1 MSEAT
6 THSFKAEV
14 SQVLHL
20 VVNSLYSHKEV
31 FLRELVSN
39 ASDALDKRRFE
50 AVTHPEMA
58 TEGDLKIQLIADSA
72 ASTLTISDNGI
83 GMNAAELELN
93 LGTIARSGT
102 REFLEKVQ
110 KAREASEQGLQ
121 LIGQFGVGFYS
132 AYLVADRVDVI
143 TRRAGEATAYRW
155 SSDAQSSFTIEP
167 SERAEAGTTLVL
179 HIKDDQKEFLSASR
193 LRELVRRYSD
203 YIGHP
208 IEIAVPP
215 KPAQDVKDAQDAKE
229 GEAAPA
235 AETTY
240 ERINQ
245 ASALWQRPASE
256 VTEEQYTEFYKHQTH
271 DFEAPLAHRH
281 FKVEGT
287 QEFAGLLFLPKR
299 APFDLY
305 DPAAKH
311 GIRLHVRRVFVMD
324 DCAELLPNFLRF
336 VRGVVDSEDLPL
348 NVSREILQD
357 SKLVRVIRKQVVN
370 HSLAMIEELAGKDAD
385 VFAKFW
391 ADFGA
396 VIKEGIHFE
405 SEHRDRI
412 AKIVRYESSTQPG
425 LTTLGDYV
433 SRMKEGQK
441 AIYYATG
448 TSRTL
453 LDASPHLET
462 LKKRGY
468 EVLFMTDGVDPFAV
482 TSLSEFEGKPL
493 VSAMDEN
500 LELGEEELT
509 EEQKAA
515 EAEQK
520 KQAEPLVERFKAVL
534 AAKVGEVRLS
544 TRLTDSPVC
553 LVIPEGGMAPH
564 IERLMMAR
572 QMGIPAQKRILELN
586 PGHPLIQNLER
597 RDKIEPASVASWIE
611 LLYDQALIAEGS
623 PLENPA
629 AFAQRLTS
637 LLTTA
642 SA

>member
-1 MSEAT
+1 MSDAT

-50 AVTHPEMA
+50 SLTHPEYGTPA
-58 TEGDLKIQLIADSA
+58 ELRIRVSADENA
-72 ASTLTISDNGI
+72 QTLTISDNGI
-83 GMNAAELELN
+83 GMTAAELEQN

-102 REFLEKVQ
+102 REFLSKVQ
-110 KAREASEQGLQ
+110 KAREAGDQGLQ

-132 AYLVADRVDVI
+132 AYLVADRVDVL
-143 TRRAGEATAYRW
+143 TRHAGEEAAHRW
-155 SSDAQSSFTIEP
+155 SSDAQESFTIEP
-167 SERAEAGTTLVL
+167 ATRDEVGTTITL
-179 HIKDDQKEFLSASR
+179 HVKDDQKEFLSESR

-208 IEIAVPP
+208 IEIAGSP
-215 KPAQDVKDAQDAKE
+215 KAGEEAKF
-229 GEAAPA
+229 
-235 AETTY
+235 
-240 ERINQ
+240 ERVNQ
-245 ASALWQRPASE
+245 ASALWQRSPSE
-256 VTEEQYTEFYKHQTH
+256 VTEEQYTEFYRHLTH
-271 DFEAPLAHRH
+271 DFEPPLAHRH

-287 QEFAGLLFLPKR
+287 QLFAGLLFLPKR

-336 VRGVVDSEDLPL
+336 IRGVVDSEDLPL

-370 HSLAMIEELAGKDAD
+370 HSLSMIEELAGKDAA
-385 VFAKFW
+385 VFQKFW
-391 ADFGA
+391 TDFGA
-396 VIKEGIHFE
+396 VTKEGLHFE
-405 SEHRDRI
+405 SEHRERI

-425 LTTLGDYV
+425 LTTLGEYV
-433 SRMKEGQK
+433 SRMKDGQK

-448 TSRTL
+448 TSREL
-453 LDASPHLET
+453 LDSSPHLEA

-482 TSLSEFEGKPL
+482 ASLGEFEGKQL

-509 EEQKAA
+509 EEQRAA
-515 EAEQK
+515 ETEQK
-520 KQAEPLVERFKAVL
+520 KRAEPLVERFKAVL
-534 AAKVGEVRLS
+534 ASKVGEVRLS
-544 TRLTDSPVC
+544 SRLTDSPVC
-553 LVIPEGGMAPH
+553 LVVPEGGIAPH
-564 IERLMMAR
+564 IERLMMQR
-572 QMGIPAQKRILELN
+572 QMGMPAQKRILELN
-586 PGHPLIQNLER
+586 PAHPLIKNLER
-597 RDKIEPASVASWIE
+597 RDKEDPGNVAQWIE

-623 PLENPA
+623 PLDNPA
-629 AFAQRLTS
+629 SFAQRLTK
-637 LLTTA
+637 LLTSA
-642 SA
+642 SGA

>member
-20 VVNSLYSHKEV
+20 VVNSLYSNKEV

-50 AVTHPEMA
+50 AVTHAEMA
-58 TEGDLKIQLIADSA
+58 ATSELKIQISADAA

-83 GMNAAELELN
+83 GMSAAELEQN

-102 REFLEKVQ
+102 REFLSKIQ
-110 KAREASEQGLQ
+110 KAKEASDQGLQ

-132 AYLVADRVDVI
+132 AYLVADKVDVI
-143 TRRAGEATAYRW
+143 TRRAGDSAAHRW
-155 SSDAQSSFTIEP
+155 SSDAQESFTIEP
-167 SERAEAGTTLVL
+167 AERAEAGTTLVL
-179 HIKDDQKEFLSASR
+179 HLKEDQKEFANPGR

-208 IEIAVPP
+208 IEIET
-215 KPAQDVKDAQDAKE
+215 PAKEAKE
-229 GEAAPA
+229 GEQPPPA
-235 AETTY
+235 F
-240 ERINQ
+240 ERVNQ
-245 ASALWQRPASE
+245 ASALWQRSPSE
-256 VTEEQYTEFYKHQTH
+256 VTEEQYTEFYRHLTH
-271 DFEAPLAHRH
+271 DFEAPLGHRH
-281 FKVEGT
+281 FKVEGN

-305 DPAAKH
+305 DPSSKH

-357 SKLVRVIRKQVVN
+357 SKLVRVIKKQVVN
-370 HSLAMIEELAGKDAD
+370 HSLAMIEDLAGKDAE
-385 VFAKFW
+385 VFGKFW

-405 SEHRDRI
+405 GEHRDRI

-425 LTTLGDYV
+425 LTTFGDYV
-433 SRMKEGQK
+433 SRMKDGQK

-453 LDASPHLET
+453 LDSSPHLEA
-462 LKKRGY
+462 LKKRGF

-482 TSLSEFEGKPL
+482 TSLSEFDGKPL

-500 LELGEEELT
+500 LELGEEDLS
-509 EEQKAA
+509 EEQRAA

-520 KQAEPLVERFKAVL
+520 KQAEPLVERFKTVL
-534 AAKVGEVRLS
+534 ASKVGEVRLS

-553 LVIPEGGMAPH
+553 LVIPDGGMAPH

-572 QMGIPAQKRILELN
+572 QMGIPPQKRILEIN
-586 PGHPLIQNLER
+586 PGHPLIQNLEK
-597 RDKIEPASVASWIE
+597 RDHEAPGNVASWIE

-629 AFAQRLTS
+629 AFAQRLTT

-642 SA
+642 SANG

>member
-1 MSEAT
+1 
-6 THSFKAEV
+6 
-14 SQVLHL
+14 
-20 VVNSLYSHKEV
+20 
-31 FLRELVSN
+31 
-39 ASDALDKRRFE
+39 
-50 AVTHPEMA
+50 MA
-58 TEGDLKIQLIADSA
+58 APGDLKIQISADFI

-83 GMNAAELELN
+83 GMSAAELEQN

-102 REFLEKVQ
+102 REFLNKIQ
-110 KAREASEQGLQ
+110 KAKEASDQGLQ

-143 TRRAGEATAYRW
+143 TRRAGEDAAFRW
-155 SSDAQSSFTIEP
+155 SSDAQESFTIEP
-167 SERAEAGTTLVL
+167 AERAEAGTTLVL
-179 HIKDDQKEFLSASR
+179 HLKEDQKEFLNGSR

-208 IEIAVPP
+208 IEIATPP
-215 KPAQDVKDAQDAKE
+215 KEPKE
-229 GEAAPA
+229 GEAPEAGF
-235 AETTY
+235 
-240 ERINQ
+240 ERVNQ
-245 ASALWQRPASE
+245 ASALWQRSPSD
-256 VTEEQYTEFYKHQTH
+256 VTEEQYTEFYRHLTH
-271 DFEAPLAHRH
+271 DFEAPLGHKH
-281 FKVEGT
+281 FKVEGN

-357 SKLVRVIRKQVVN
+357 SKLVRVIKKQVVN
-370 HSLAMIEELAGKDAD
+370 HTLSMIEDLAGKDAE
-385 VFAKFW
+385 VFGKFW

-425 LTTLGDYV
+425 LTTFGDYV
-433 SRMKEGQK
+433 SRMKEGQT

-448 TSRTL
+448 TSRAL
-453 LDASPHLET
+453 LDSSPHLEA

-482 TSLSEFEGKPL
+482 TSLNEFDGKPL
-493 VSAMDEN
+493 VSAMDED
-500 LELGEEELT
+500 LKLGEEDLN
-509 EEQKAA
+509 EEQRAT

-520 KQAEPLVERFKAVL
+520 KQAEPLVERFKSVL
-534 AAKVGEVRLS
+534 ASKVGEVRLS

-572 QMGIPAQKRILELN
+572 QMGIPPQKRILELN
-586 PGHPLIQNLER
+586 PGHPLIQNLEK
-597 RDKIEPASVASWIE
+597 RDSEEPGNVAAWIE

-629 AFAQRLTS
+629 AFAQRLTL
-637 LLTTA
+637 LLTSA
-642 SA
+642 SAAHG

>member
-50 AVTHPEMA
+50 SVTHPEMA
-58 TEGDLKIQLIADSA
+58 ATGDLKIQISADFMGG
-72 ASTLTISDNGI
+72 TLTISDNGI
-83 GMNAAELELN
+83 GMNAAELEQN

-102 REFLEKVQ
+102 REFLNKIQ
-110 KAREASEQGLQ
+110 KAKEASDQGLQ

-143 TRRAGEATAYRW
+143 TRRAGEDSAFRW
-155 SSDAQSSFTIEP
+155 SSDAQESFTIEP
-167 SERAEAGTTLVL
+167 TERAEAGTTLVL
-179 HIKDDQKEFLSASR
+179 HLKEDQKEFLNESR

-208 IEIAVPP
+208 IEIATPP
-215 KPAQDVKDAQDAKE
+215 KEPKE
-229 GEAAPA
+229 GEAPAPA
-235 AETTY
+235 F
-240 ERINQ
+240 ERVNQ
-245 ASALWQRPASE
+245 ASALWQRSPSE
-256 VTEEQYTEFYKHQTH
+256 VTEEQYTEFYRHLTH
-271 DFEAPLAHRH
+271 DFEAPLGHKH
-281 FKVEGT
+281 FKVEGN

-357 SKLVRVIRKQVVN
+357 SKLVRVIKKQVVN
-370 HSLAMIEELAGKDAD
+370 HTLSMIEDLAGKDAD
-385 VFAKFW
+385 LFGKFW

-425 LTTLGDYV
+425 LTTFGDYV

-448 TSRTL
+448 TSRAL
-453 LDASPHLET
+453 LDSSPHLEA

-482 TSLSEFEGKPL
+482 TSLNEFDGKPL
-493 VSAMDEN
+493 VSAMDED
-500 LELGEEELT
+500 LKLGEEELND
-509 EEQKAA
+509 EQRAT

-520 KQAEPLVERFKAVL
+520 KQAEPLVERFKSVL
-534 AAKVGEVRLS
+534 ASKVGEVRLS

-572 QMGIPAQKRILELN
+572 QMGIPPQKRILELN
-586 PGHPLIQNLER
+586 PGHPLIQNLEK
-597 RDKIEPASVASWIE
+597 RDSEEPGNVAAWIE

-623 PLENPA
+623 PLDNPA
-629 AFAQRLTS
+629 AFAQRLTT
-637 LLTTA
+637 LLTSA
-642 SA
+642 SAVHV

>member
-1 MSEAT
+1 MSDAT

-50 AVTHPEMA
+50 ALTHPEYGSPEEL
-58 TEGDLKIQLIADSA
+58 TIRISADEDKK
-72 ASTLTISDNGI
+72 TLTISDNGI
-83 GMNAAELELN
+83 GMTAAELEQN

-102 REFLEKVQ
+102 REFLSKVQ
-110 KAREASEQGLQ
+110 KAREAGEQGLQ

-132 AYLVADRVDVI
+132 AYLVADRVDVL
-143 TRRAGEATAYRW
+143 TRHAGEAAAHRW
-155 SSDAQSSFTIEP
+155 SSDAQESFTIEP
-167 SERAEAGTTLVL
+167 ATRDEVGTTLTL
-179 HIKDDQKEFLSASR
+179 HVKDDQKEFLSESR

-208 IEIAVPP
+208 IEIAGSP
-215 KPAQDVKDAQDAKE
+215 KA
-229 GEAAPA
+229 GEEPKF
-235 AETTY
+235 
-240 ERINQ
+240 ERVNQ
-245 ASALWQRPASE
+245 ASALWQRSPSE
-256 VTEEQYTEFYKHQTH
+256 VTEEQYTDFYRHLTH
-271 DFEAPLAHRH
+271 DFEPPLGHRH

-287 QEFAGLLFLPKR
+287 QLFAGLLFLPKR

-336 VRGVVDSEDLPL
+336 IRGVVDSEDLPL

-370 HSLAMIEELAGKDAD
+370 HSLSMIEELAGKDSA
-385 VFAKFW
+385 VFQKFW
-391 ADFGA
+391 TDFGA
-396 VIKEGIHFE
+396 VIKEGLHFE

-412 AKIVRYESSTQPG
+412 AKIVRYESSTQAG
-425 LTTLGDYV
+425 LTTLGEYV

-448 TSRTL
+448 TSREL
-453 LDASPHLET
+453 LDSSPHLEA

-482 TSLSEFEGKPL
+482 SSLGEFEGKQL

-500 LELGEEELT
+500 LELAEEELT
-509 EEQKAA
+509 EEQRAA
-515 EAEQK
+515 ETEQK
-520 KQAEPLVERFKAVL
+520 KQAEPLVERFKTVL
-534 AAKVGEVRLS
+534 ASKVGEVRLS

-553 LVIPEGGMAPH
+553 LVVPEGGIAPH

-572 QMGIPAQKRILELN
+572 QMGMPAQKRILELN
-586 PGHPLIQNLER
+586 PAHPLIKNLEQ
-597 RDKIEPASVASWIE
+597 RDKEDPGNVAQWIE

-629 AFAQRLTS
+629 SFAQRLTK
-637 LLTTA
+637 LLTSA
-642 SA
+642 SS

>member
-58 TEGDLKIQLIADSA
+58 TEGDLKVQLIADPA
-72 ASTLTISDNGI
+72 AATLTISDNGI

-110 KAREASEQGLQ
+110 KAREASDQGLQ

-143 TRRAGEATAYRW
+143 TRRAGDSSAYRW

-167 SERAEAGTTLVL
+167 AERAEAGTTLVL
-179 HIKDDQKEFLSASR
+179 HIKEDQKEFLTPSR

-203 YIGHP
+203 YIGHA

-215 KPAQDVKDAQDAKE
+215 KPAKE
-229 GEAAPA
+229 GEP
-235 AETTY
+235 EGTTTF

-256 VTEEQYTEFYKHQTH
+256 VSEEQYTEFYRHQTH

-305 DPAAKH
+305 DPSAKH

-357 SKLVRVIRKQVVN
+357 SKLVRVIKKQVVN
-370 HSLAMIEELAGKDAD
+370 HTLAMIEELAGKDAE

-433 SRMKEGQK
+433 SRMKDGQK

-482 TSLSEFEGKPL
+482 TSLSEFDGKPL

-500 LELGEEELT
+500 LELAEEELT

-520 KQAEPLVERFKAVL
+520 KQAEPLVERFKSVL
-534 AAKVGEVRLS
+534 ASKVGEVRLS

-553 LVIPEGGMAPH
+553 LVIPDGGMAPH

-597 RDKIEPASVASWIE
+597 RDKEEPGNVAAWIE

-642 SA
+642 SG

>member
-50 AVTHPEMA
+50 AVTRPEFA
-58 TEGDLKIQLIADSA
+58 TEAELKIQISADDK

-83 GMNAAELELN
+83 GMTAAELEQN

-102 REFLEKVQ
+102 REFLNKVA
-110 KAREASEQGLQ
+110 KAREGGDGLQ

-132 AYLVADRVDVI
+132 AYLVADKVEVI
-143 TRRAGEATAYRW
+143 TRHVGEESAQRW
-155 SSDAQSSFTIEP
+155 VSDAQESYTIEP
-167 SERAEAGTTLVL
+167 ASRAEVGTTLVL
-179 HIKDDQKEFLSASR
+179 HIKEDQKEFLSEHR

-208 IEIAVPP
+208 IELA
-215 KPAQDVKDAQDAKE
+215 ASAKD
-229 GEAAPA
+229 GEEKSPSFA
-235 AETTY
+235 
-240 ERINQ
+240 RVNQ
-245 ASALWQRPASE
+245 ASALWQRNPSE
-256 VTEEQYTEFYKHQTH
+256 VSEEQYTEFYRHLSH
-271 DFEAPLAHRH
+271 DYEAPLAHRH

-287 QEFAGLLFLPKR
+287 QLFAGLLFLPKR
-299 APFDLY
+299 APMDLY

-357 SKLVRVIRKQVVN
+357 SKLVRVIKKQVVN
-370 HSLAMIEELAGKDAD
+370 HSLSMIEELAGKDAD
-385 VFAKFW
+385 IFAKFW
-391 ADFGA
+391 RDFGA
-396 VIKEGIHFE
+396 VIKEGLHFE
-405 SEHRDRI
+405 SEHRERI
-412 AKIVRYESSTQPG
+412 AKVVRYESSTQPG
-425 LTTLGDYV
+425 LTSLGEYV
-433 SRMKEGQK
+433 SRMKTGQT
-441 AIYYATG
+441 AIYYAAG

-482 TSLSEFEGKPL
+482 ASLGEFEGKPL

-500 LELGEEELT
+500 LELADEELT
-509 EEQKAA
+509 EEQRAT
-515 EAEQK
+515 EAEHK

-534 AAKVGEVRLS
+534 ASKVGEVRLS

-553 LVIPEGGMAPH
+553 LVIPEGGIAPH

-572 QMGIPAQKRILELN
+572 QMGMPAQKRILELN
-586 PGHPLIQNLER
+586 PGHPLIRNLER
-597 RDKIEPASVASWIE
+597 RDREDPAHVAAWIE

-623 PLENPA
+623 PLDNPA
-629 AFAQRLTS
+629 AFAQRLTT
-637 LLTTA
+637 LLTHA
-642 SA
+642 SDQPVPP

>member
-1 MSEAT
+1 
-6 THSFKAEV
+6 V

-50 AVTHPEMA
+50 SVTHPEMA
-58 TEGDLKIQLIADSA
+58 ATGDLKIQISADFMGG
-72 ASTLTISDNGI
+72 TLTISDNGI
-83 GMNAAELELN
+83 GMNAAELEQN

-102 REFLEKVQ
+102 REFLNKIQ
-110 KAREASEQGLQ
+110 KAKEASDQGLQ

-143 TRRAGEATAYRW
+143 TRRAGEDSAFRW
-155 SSDAQSSFTIEP
+155 SSDAQESFTIEP
-167 SERAEAGTTLVL
+167 TERAEAGTTLVL
-179 HIKDDQKEFLSASR
+179 HLKEDQKEFLNESR

-208 IEIAVPP
+208 IEIATPP
-215 KPAQDVKDAQDAKE
+215 KEPKE
-229 GEAAPA
+229 GEAPAPA
-235 AETTY
+235 F
-240 ERINQ
+240 ERVNQ
-245 ASALWQRPASE
+245 ASALWQRSPSE
-256 VTEEQYTEFYKHQTH
+256 VTEEQYTEFYRHLTH
-271 DFEAPLAHRH
+271 DFEAPLGHKH
-281 FKVEGT
+281 FKVEGN

-357 SKLVRVIRKQVVN
+357 SKLVRVIKKQVVN
-370 HSLAMIEELAGKDAD
+370 HTLSMIEDLAGKDAD
-385 VFAKFW
+385 LFGKFW

-425 LTTLGDYV
+425 LTTFGDYV

-448 TSRTL
+448 TSRAL
-453 LDASPHLET
+453 LDSSPHLEA

-482 TSLSEFEGKPL
+482 TSLNEFDGKPL
-493 VSAMDEN
+493 VSAMDED
-500 LELGEEELT
+500 LKLGEEELND
-509 EEQKAA
+509 EQRAT

-520 KQAEPLVERFKAVL
+520 KQAEPLVERFKSVL
-534 AAKVGEVRLS
+534 ASKVGEVRLS

-572 QMGIPAQKRILELN
+572 QMGIPPQKRILELN
-586 PGHPLIQNLER
+586 PGHPLIQNLEK
-597 RDKIEPASVASWIE
+597 RDSEEPGNVAAWIE

-623 PLENPA
+623 PLDNPA
-629 AFAQRLTS
+629 AFAQRLTT
-637 LLTTA
+637 LLTSA
-642 SA
+642 SAVHV

>member
-31 FLRELVSN
+31 FLRELISN

-50 AVTHPEMA
+50 AVTHAELA
-58 TEGDLKIQLIADSA
+58 SGTELKIQISVSPG

-83 GMNAAELELN
+83 GMNATELEQN

-102 REFLEKVQ
+102 REFLNKIQ
-110 KAREASEQGLQ
+110 KAREASDQGLQ

-143 TRRAGEATAYRW
+143 TRRAGEDAAHHW
-155 SSDAQSSFTIEP
+155 SSDAQESFTIEP
-167 SERAEAGTTLVL
+167 AERPEAGTTLIL
-179 HIKDDQKEFLSASR
+179 HLKEDQKEFLSPNR

-208 IEIAVPP
+208 IEIEMPA
-215 KPAQDVKDAQDAKE
+215 KPTKE
-229 GEAAPA
+229 GEAPSDA
-235 AETTY
+235 TF

-245 ASALWQRPASE
+245 ASALWQRSPSE
-256 VTEEQYTEFYKHQTH
+256 VSEEQYTEFYRHLTH
-271 DFEAPLAHRH
+271 DFEAPLGHRH

-287 QEFAGLLFLPKR
+287 QLFAGLVFLPKR
-299 APFDLY
+299 APMDLY

-370 HSLAMIEELAGKDAD
+370 HSLSMIEDLAEKDTT

-391 ADFGA
+391 SDFGA
-396 VIKEGIHFE
+396 VVKEGLHFE
-405 SEHRDRI
+405 SEHRERI

-425 LTTLGDYV
+425 LTTLDEYV

-448 TSRTL
+448 TSRAL
-453 LDASPHLET
+453 LDSSPHLEG

-482 TSLSEFEGKPL
+482 TSLGEFEGKPL

-500 LELGEEELT
+500 LELGEENLSA
-509 EEQKAA
+509 EERAT

-520 KQAEPLVERFKAVL
+520 KQAEPLVERFKSVL
-534 AAKVGEVRLS
+534 ASKVGEVRLS

-553 LVIPEGGMAPH
+553 LVIPDGGMAPH

-572 QMGIPAQKRILELN
+572 QMGMPAQKRILELN

-597 RDKIEPASVASWIE
+597 RSEAEPHSVAAWIE

-637 LLTTA
+637 LLTSA
-642 SA
+642 SAQS

>member
-50 AVTHPEMA
+50 AVTHAELA
-58 TEGDLKIQLIADSA
+58 ANSELKIQISADPVA
-72 ASTLTISDNGI
+72 GTLTISDNGI
-83 GMNAAELELN
+83 GMTAAELEQN

-102 REFLEKVQ
+102 REFLNKIA
-110 KAREASEQGLQ
+110 KAREASDQGLQ

-143 TRRAGEATAYRW
+143 TRRAGEEGAHRW
-155 SSDAQSSFTIEP
+155 SSDAQESFTIEP
-167 SERAEAGTTLVL
+167 ATRAEAGTTLVL
-179 HIKDDQKEFLSASR
+179 HVKEEQKEFLDVGR

-208 IEIAVPP
+208 IEIGMPP
-215 KPAQDVKDAQDAKE
+215 KEAPKE
-229 GEAAPA
+229 GEPT
-235 AETTY
+235 ELTFD
-240 ERINQ
+240 RVNQ
-245 ASALWQRPASE
+245 ASALWQRTPSE
-256 VTEEQYTEFYKHQTH
+256 VTEEQYTEFYKHLTH
-271 DFEAPLAHRH
+271 DYEAPLAHRH

-287 QEFAGLLFLPKR
+287 QLFAGLLFLPKR

-370 HSLAMIEELAGKDAD
+370 HSLSMIEDLAGKDAQ

-391 ADFGA
+391 GDFGA
-396 VIKEGIHFE
+396 VIKEGLHFE

-425 LTTLGDYV
+425 LVSLGEYLT
-433 SRMKEGQK
+433 RMKEGQK

-448 TSRTL
+448 TSRAL
-453 LDASPHLET
+453 LDSSPHLEA

-482 TSLSEFEGKPL
+482 TSLEEFEGKPL

-500 LELGEEELT
+500 LDLADEDLSD
-509 EEQKAA
+509 EQKAA

-534 AAKVGEVRLS
+534 ASKVGEVRLS

-553 LVIPEGGMAPH
+553 LVIPDGGIAPH

-572 QMGIPAQKRILELN
+572 QMGMPAQKRILELN

-597 RDKIEPASVASWIE
+597 RDREDPSNVSSWIE

-637 LLTTA
+637 LLTSA
-642 SA
+642 SG

>member
-1 MSEAT
+1 
-6 THSFKAEV
+6 
-14 SQVLHL
+14 L
-20 VVNSLYSHKEV
+20 N
-31 FLRELVSN
+31 
-39 ASDALDKRRFE
+39 
-50 AVTHPEMA
+50 
-58 TEGDLKIQLIADSA
+58 EG
-72 ASTLTISDNGI
+72 
-83 GMNAAELELN
+83 
-93 LGTIARSGT
+93 
-102 REFLEKVQ
+102 
-110 KAREASEQGLQ
+110 
-121 LIGQFGVGFYS
+121 
-132 AYLVADRVDVI
+132 
-143 TRRAGEATAYRW
+143 
-155 SSDAQSSFTIEP
+155 
-167 SERAEAGTTLVL
+167 
-179 HIKDDQKEFLSASR
+179 R
-193 LRELVRRYSD
+193 LRDLVRRYSD

-208 IEIAVPP
+208 IELAAAP
-215 KPAQDVKDAQDAKE
+215 KDAADKE
-229 GEAAPA
+229 PVF
-235 AETTY
+235 

-245 ASALWQRPASE
+245 ASALWQRTPSE
-256 VTEEQYTEFYKHQTH
+256 VTEEQYAEFYRHLTH
-271 DFEAPLAHRH
+271 DFEPPLAHRH

-287 QEFAGLLFLPKR
+287 QLFAGLLFLPKR

-357 SKLVRVIRKQVVN
+357 SKLVRVIKKQVVN
-370 HSLAMIEELAGKDAD
+370 HSLSMIEELAGKDAA

-391 ADFGA
+391 TDFGA
-396 VIKEGIHFE
+396 VIKEGLHFE
-405 SEHRDRI
+405 EEHRDRI

-425 LTTLGDYV
+425 LTTLGEYV

-448 TSRTL
+448 TSRSL
-453 LDASPHLET
+453 LDSSPHLEA

-482 TSLSEFEGKPL
+482 SSLGEFDGKQL

-500 LELGEEELT
+500 LDLADEELT
-509 EEQKAA
+509 EEQRAT
-515 EAEQK
+515 EAEHK

-534 AAKVGEVRLS
+534 ASKVGEVRLS

-553 LVIPEGGMAPH
+553 LVVPEGGMAPH

-572 QMGIPAQKRILELN
+572 QMGIPPQKRILELN

-597 RDKIEPASVASWIE
+597 RDRDDPANVAAWIE

-629 AFAQRLTS
+629 AFAHRLTT
-637 LLTTA
+637 LLTSA
-642 SA
+642 SSPH

>member
-1 MSEAT
+1 MSDAT

-50 AVTHPEMA
+50 GLTHPELA
-58 TEGDLKIQLIADSA
+58 ADSELKIRISADPQ

-83 GMNAAELELN
+83 GMNATELEQN

-102 REFLEKVQ
+102 REFLAKVAR
-110 KAREASEQGLQ
+110 AREAGDQGLQ

-143 TRRAGEATAYRW
+143 TRRAGEEAAHHW
-155 SSDAQSSFTIEP
+155 SSDAQESFTIEP
-167 SERAEAGTTLVL
+167 GARDEVGTTIVL
-179 HIKDDQKEFLSASR
+179 HVKDEQKEFLSESR

-208 IEIAVPP
+208 IELSVTP
-215 KPAQDVKDAQDAKE
+215 KAKDGQTAEPAF
-229 GEAAPA
+229 
-235 AETTY
+235 

-245 ASALWQRPASE
+245 ASALWQRTPSE
-256 VTEEQYTEFYKHQTH
+256 VTEEQYAEFYRHLTH
-271 DFEAPLAHRH
+271 DFEPPLAHRH

-287 QEFAGLLFLPKR
+287 QLFAGLVFLPKR

-357 SKLVRVIRKQVVN
+357 SKLVRVIKKQVVN
-370 HSLAMIEELAGKDAD
+370 HSLSMIEELAGKDAA

-391 ADFGA
+391 SDFGA
-396 VIKEGIHFE
+396 VIKEGLHFE
-405 SEHRDRI
+405 EEHRERI
-412 AKIVRYESSTQPG
+412 AKIVRYESSTQSG
-425 LTTLGDYV
+425 LTTLGEYV
-433 SRMKEGQK
+433 SRMKDGQK

-448 TSRTL
+448 TSRAL
-453 LDASPHLET
+453 LDSSPHLEA

-482 TSLSEFEGKPL
+482 ASLREFDGKPL

-500 LELGEEELT
+500 LELGDEELT
-509 EEQKAA
+509 EEQRAA
-515 EAEQK
+515 ENEQK

-534 AAKVGEVRLS
+534 ASKVGEVRLS

-553 LVIPEGGMAPH
+553 LVVPEGGIAPH

-572 QMGIPAQKRILELN
+572 QMGMPPQERILELN
-586 PGHPLIQNLER
+586 PGHPLIQNLEQ
-597 RDKIEPASVASWIE
+597 RDRDEPGNVAAWIE

-637 LLTTA
+637 LLTSA
-642 SA
+642 SAAR

>member
-50 AVTHPEMA
+50 AVTQPELA
-58 TEGDLKIQLIADSA
+58 ASGDLKVQISADPS

-83 GMNAAELELN
+83 GMNAAELEQN

-102 REFLEKVQ
+102 REFLSKIA
-110 KAREASEQGLQ
+110 KAREASDQGLQ

-143 TRRAGEATAYRW
+143 TRRAGEQEAHRW
-155 SSDAQSSFTIEP
+155 SSDAQESFTIQADT
-167 SERAEAGTTLVL
+167 RAEAGTTIVL
-179 HIKDDQKEFLSASR
+179 HIKEEQKEFLNVGR

-208 IEIAVPP
+208 IELAVPS
-215 KPAQDVKDAQDAKE
+215 KE
-229 GEAAPA
+229 GSGDANF
-235 AETTY
+235 

-245 ASALWQRPASE
+245 ASALWQRPANQ
-256 VTEEQYTEFYKHQTH
+256 VTEEQYSEFYRHLSH

-305 DPAAKH
+305 DPGAKH

-348 NVSREILQD
+348 NVSREVLQD

-370 HSLAMIEELAGKDAD
+370 HALSMIEELAGKDAE

-391 ADFGA
+391 KDFGA

-405 SEHRDRI
+405 SEHRERI

-425 LTTLGDYV
+425 LTTLGAYV

-448 TSRTL
+448 TSRAL
-453 LDASPHLET
+453 LDVSPHLET
-462 LKKRGY
+462 LKKRGF

-482 TSLSEFEGKPL
+482 ASLNEFEGKPL

-500 LELGEEELT
+500 LDLGEEDLS
-509 EEQKAA
+509 EEQRAA

-520 KQAEPLVERFKAVL
+520 KQAEPLVERFKTVL
-534 AAKVGEVRLS
+534 ASKVAEVRLS
-544 TRLTDSPVC
+544 SRLTDSPVC
-553 LVIPEGGMAPH
+553 LVVPEGGMAPH

-572 QMGIPAQKRILELN
+572 QMGISPQKRILELN

-597 RDKIEPASVASWIE
+597 RDREDPGNVAAWIE

-623 PLENPA
+623 PLDNPA
-629 AFAQRLTS
+629 AFAQRLTT
-637 LLTTA
+637 LLTSASTA
-642 SA
+642 S

>member
-58 TEGDLKIQLIADSA
+58 TEGDLKVQLIADPK

-102 REFLEKVQ
+102 REFLEKVA
-110 KAREASEQGLQ
+110 KAREASDQGLQ

-143 TRRAGEATAYRW
+143 TRRAGDGAAFRW

-167 SERAEAGTTLVL
+167 AERAEAGTTLVL
-179 HIKDDQKEFLSASR
+179 HIKEDQKEFLMPSR

-215 KPAQDVKDAQDAKE
+215 KEAKE
-229 GEAAPA
+229 GEPA
-235 AETTY
+235 GETTF

-256 VTEEQYTEFYKHQTH
+256 VSEEQYTEFYRHQTH

-305 DPAAKH
+305 DPSAKH

-357 SKLVRVIRKQVVN
+357 SKLVRVIKKQVVN
-370 HSLAMIEELAGKDAD
+370 HTLAMIEELAGKDAE

-433 SRMKEGQK
+433 SRMKDGQK

-448 TSRTL
+448 TSRAL
-453 LDASPHLET
+453 LDSSPHLET

-482 TSLSEFEGKPL
+482 TSLSEFDGKPL

-500 LELGEEELT
+500 LELGEEELS

-572 QMGIPAQKRILELN
+572 QMGIPPQKRILELN

-597 RDKIEPASVASWIE
+597 RDKEEPGNVAAWIE

>member
-50 AVTHPEMA
+50 SVTHPELSA
-58 TEGDLKIQLIADSA
+58 GGDLKIQISADPGQG
-72 ASTLTISDNGI
+72 TLTIADNGI
-83 GMNAAELELN
+83 GMNAEELEQN

-102 REFLEKVQ
+102 REFLNKIA
-110 KAREASEQGLQ
+110 KAREASDQGLQ

-143 TRRAGEATAYRW
+143 TRRAGEEAAHRW
-155 SSDAQSSFTIEP
+155 SSDAQESFTIEP
-167 SERAEAGTTLVL
+167 ATRPEAGTTLVL
-179 HIKDDQKEFLSASR
+179 HIKEEQKEFLNIGR

-208 IEIAVPP
+208 IEIGVPP
-215 KPAQDVKDAQDAKE
+215 KEAKE
-229 GEAAPA
+229 GEPS
-235 AETTY
+235 EVSF
-240 ERINQ
+240 ERVNQ
-245 ASALWQRPASE
+245 ASALWQRSPNE
-256 VTEEQYTEFYKHQTH
+256 VTEEQYAEFYKHLTH
-271 DFEAPLAHRH
+271 DYEAPLGHRH

-287 QEFAGLLFLPKR
+287 QLFAGLLFLPKR

-370 HSLAMIEELAGKDAD
+370 HSLAMIEDLAGKDAA

-396 VIKEGIHFE
+396 VIKEGLHFE
-405 SEHRDRI
+405 SEHRERI
-412 AKIVRYESSTQPG
+412 AKIVRYESSTQAG
-425 LTTLGDYV
+425 LVTLGEYV

-448 TSRTL
+448 TSRAL
-453 LDASPHLET
+453 LDSSPHLEA

-482 TSLSEFEGKPL
+482 TSLQEFEGKPL

-500 LELGEEELT
+500 LDLAEEDLS

-520 KQAEPLVERFKAVL
+520 KQAQPLVERFKVVL
-534 AAKVGEVRLS
+534 ASKVGEVRLS

-553 LVIPEGGMAPH
+553 LVVPDGGIAPH

-572 QMGIPAQKRILELN
+572 QMGMPAQKRILELN

-597 RDKIEPASVASWIE
+597 RDREDPGNVSSWIE

-637 LLTTA
+637 LLTSA
-642 SA
+642 SGSP

>member
-50 AVTHPEMA
+50 AVTHAELA
-58 TEGDLKIQLIADSA
+58 SDSELKIQISA
-72 ASTLTISDNGI
+72 SPGASTLTISDNGI
-83 GMNAAELELN
+83 GMNATELEQN

-102 REFLEKVQ
+102 REFLNKIQ
-110 KAREASEQGLQ
+110 KAREASDQGLQ

-143 TRRAGEATAYRW
+143 TRRAGEDAAYHW
-155 SSDAQSSFTIEP
+155 SSDAQESFTIEP
-167 SERAEAGTTLVL
+167 AQRPEAGTTLIL
-179 HIKDDQKEFLSASR
+179 HIKEDQKEFLSPNR

-208 IEIAVPP
+208 IEIEVPA
-215 KPAQDVKDAQDAKE
+215 KAAKE
-229 GEAAPA
+229 GEAPGDA
-235 AETTY
+235 TF

-245 ASALWQRPASE
+245 ASALWQRSPSE
-256 VTEEQYTEFYKHQTH
+256 VSEEQYTEFYRHLTH
-271 DFEAPLAHRH
+271 DFEAPLGHRH

-287 QEFAGLLFLPKR
+287 QLFAGLVFLPKR
-299 APFDLY
+299 APMDLY
-305 DPAAKH
+305 DPTAKH

-370 HSLAMIEELAGKDAD
+370 HSLSMIEDLAGKDAE

-391 ADFGA
+391 SDFGA
-396 VIKEGIHFE
+396 VVKEGLHFE
-405 SEHRDRI
+405 SEHRERI

-425 LTTLGDYV
+425 LTTLGEYV

-448 TSRTL
+448 SSRAF
-453 LDASPHLET
+453 LDTSPHLEG

-482 TSLSEFEGKPL
+482 TSLGEFEGKSL

-500 LELGEEELT
+500 LELGEEDLSD
-509 EEQKAA
+509 EQRAT

-520 KQAEPLVERFKAVL
+520 KQAEPLVERFKSVL
-534 AAKVGEVRLS
+534 ASKVGEVRLS

-553 LVIPEGGMAPH
+553 LVVPDGGMAPH

-586 PGHPLIQNLER
+586 PAHPLIQNLER
-597 RDKIEPASVASWIE
+597 RSEAEPQNVASWIE

-637 LLTTA
+637 LLTSA
-642 SA
+642 SAQS

>member
-58 TEGDLKIQLIADSA
+58 TESDLKIQLSADSA
-72 ASTLTISDNGI
+72 AGTLTISDNGI

-102 REFLEKVQ
+102 REFLDKMQ
-110 KAREASEQGLQ
+110 KAREASDQGLQ

-143 TRRAGEATAYRW
+143 TRRAGEAAAYRW

-167 SERAEAGTTLVL
+167 AERAEAGTTLVL
-179 HIKDDQKEFLSASR
+179 RIKEDQKEFLNAGR

-215 KPAQDVKDAQDAKE
+215 KPAKE
-229 GEAAPA
+229 GEPE
-235 AETTY
+235 AESATTF

-256 VTEEQYTEFYKHQTH
+256 VTEEQYTEFYRHLTH
-271 DFEAPLAHRH
+271 DFEAPLGHRH

-357 SKLVRVIRKQVVN
+357 SKLVRVIKKQVVN
-370 HSLAMIEELAGKDAD
+370 HTLAMIEELAGKDAE

-412 AKIVRYESSTQPG
+412 AKIVRYESSTQAG

-448 TSRTL
+448 TSRAL

-482 TSLSEFEGKPL
+482 TSLNEFEGKPL

-500 LELGEEELT
+500 LELGEEQLS
-509 EEQKAA
+509 EEEKAT

-534 AAKVGEVRLS
+534 ASKVGEVRLS

-597 RDKIEPASVASWIE
+597 RDKVEPGNVAAWIE

-637 LLTTA
+637 LLTSA

>member
-50 AVTHPEMA
+50 SVTHPELNA
-58 TEGDLKIQLIADSA
+58 GGDLKIQISADPA
-72 ASTLTISDNGI
+72 HSTLTISDNGI
-83 GMNAAELELN
+83 GMNAAELEQN

-102 REFLEKVQ
+102 REFLNKIA
-110 KAREASEQGLQ
+110 KAREASDQGLQ

-143 TRRAGEATAYRW
+143 TRRAGEEAAHRW
-155 SSDAQSSFTIEP
+155 SSDAQESFTIEP
-167 SERAEAGTTLVL
+167 ATRAEAGTTLVL
-179 HIKDDQKEFLSASR
+179 HVKEDQKEFLNPGR

-208 IEIAVPP
+208 IEIGTPP
-215 KPAQDVKDAQDAKE
+215 KEVKE
-229 GEAAPA
+229 GETGELAF
-235 AETTY
+235 
-240 ERINQ
+240 ERVNQ
-245 ASALWQRPASE
+245 ASALWQRSPSE
-256 VTEEQYTEFYKHQTH
+256 VTEEQYTEFYKHLTH
-271 DFEAPLAHRH
+271 DYEAPLGHRH

-287 QEFAGLLFLPKR
+287 QLFAGLLFLPKR

-370 HSLAMIEELAGKDAD
+370 HSLSMIEDLAGKDAA

-396 VIKEGIHFE
+396 VIKEGLHFE
-405 SEHRDRI
+405 SEHRERI
-412 AKIVRYESSTQPG
+412 AKIVRYESSTQAG
-425 LTTLGDYV
+425 LVTLGEYV

-448 TSRTL
+448 TSRAL
-453 LDASPHLET
+453 LDSSPHLEA

-482 TSLSEFEGKPL
+482 SSLQEFEGKPL

-500 LELGEEELT
+500 LELADEDLS

-520 KQAEPLVERFKAVL
+520 KQAQPLVERFKNVL
-534 AAKVGEVRLS
+534 ASKVGEVRLS

-553 LVIPEGGMAPH
+553 LVVPEGGIAPH

-572 QMGIPAQKRILELN
+572 QMGMPAQKRILELN

-597 RDKIEPASVASWIE
+597 RDREDPGNVSSWIE

-637 LLTTA
+637 LLTRA
-642 SA
+642 SGSP

>member
-1 MSEAT
+1 MSDAT

-20 VVNSLYSHKEV
+20 VVNSLYSNKEV

-50 AVTHPEMA
+50 GLTHPELAA
-58 TEGDLKIQLIADSA
+58 TDELKIQISADPA

-83 GMNAAELELN
+83 GMTAAELEQN

-102 REFLEKVQ
+102 REFLNKIT
-110 KAREASEQGLQ
+110 KAKEAGEQGLQ

-132 AYLVADRVDVI
+132 AYLVADKVDVI
-143 TRRAGEATAYRW
+143 TRHAGEETAHRW
-155 SSDAQSSFTIEP
+155 SSDAQQSFTIEP
-167 SERAEAGTTLVL
+167 ATRAEVGTTLVL
-179 HIKDDQKEFLSASR
+179 HVKEEHKEFLNSGR

-208 IEIAVPP
+208 IELGVPP
-215 KPAQDVKDAQDAKE
+215 KE
-229 GEAAPA
+229 GESK
-235 AETTY
+235 ELTF

-245 ASALWQRPASE
+245 ASALWQRTPSE
-256 VTEEQYTEFYKHQTH
+256 VTEEQYGEFYRHLTH
-271 DFEAPLAHRH
+271 DFEPPLAHRH

-287 QEFAGLLFLPKR
+287 QLFAGLLFLPKR

-336 VRGVVDSEDLPL
+336 VRGVIDSEDLPL

-357 SKLVRVIRKQVVN
+357 SKLVRVIKKQVVN
-370 HSLAMIEELAGKDAD
+370 HSLSMIEELAGRDSSA
-385 VFAKFW
+385 FAKFW

-396 VIKEGIHFE
+396 VIKEGLHFE
-405 SEHRDRI
+405 DEHRERI
-412 AKIVRYESSTQPG
+412 AKIVRYESTTQPG
-425 LTTLGDYV
+425 LTTLSEYV
-433 SRMKEGQK
+433 ARMKEGQK

-448 TSRTL
+448 NSRAL
-453 LDASPHLET
+453 LDSSPHLEA

-482 TSLSEFEGKPL
+482 ASLGEFDGKQL

-500 LELGEEELT
+500 LDLAEEELT
-509 EEQKAA
+509 EEQRAA
-515 EAEQK
+515 ETEQK

-534 AAKVGEVRLS
+534 ASKVGEVRLS

-553 LVIPEGGMAPH
+553 LVVPEGGMAPH

-597 RDKIEPASVASWIE
+597 RDRDDPGNVAAWIE

-623 PLENPA
+623 PLENPS
-629 AFAQRLTS
+629 AFAQRLTT
-637 LLTTA
+637 LLTSA
-642 SA
+642 SGAR

>member
-1 MSEAT
+1 MSEASTT

-50 AVTHPEMA
+50 AVTHPELA
-58 TEGDLKIQLIADSA
+58 A
-72 ASTLTISDNGI
+72 ASELKVQISADPAHGTLTISDNGI
-83 GMNAAELELN
+83 GMNASELEQN
-93 LGTIARSGT
+93 LGTVARSGT
-102 REFLEKVQ
+102 REFLSKVA
-110 KAREASEQGLQ
+110 KAREASDQGLQ

-143 TRRAGEATAYRW
+143 TRRADEEAAFRW
-155 SSDAQSSFTIEP
+155 SSDAQESFTIEP
-167 SERAEAGTTLVL
+167 AERAEAGTTLVL
-179 HIKDDQKEFLSASR
+179 HLKEEQKEFLGEHR

-208 IEIAVPP
+208 IELSVPARA
-215 KPAQDVKDAQDAKE
+215 KGKDEEPA
-229 GEAAPA
+229 EALPP
-235 AETTY
+235 TF

-245 ASALWQRPASE
+245 ASALWQRSPSE
-256 VTEEQYTEFYKHQTH
+256 VTEEQYTEFYRHLTH
-271 DFEAPLAHRH
+271 DFEPPLGHRH

-287 QEFAGLLFLPKR
+287 QLFAGLLFLPKR

-336 VRGVVDSEDLPL
+336 IRGVIDSEDLPL

-357 SKLVRVIRKQVVN
+357 SKLVRVIKKQVVN
-370 HSLAMIEELAGKDAD
+370 HSLSMIEDLAGKDST

-391 ADFGA
+391 SDFGA
-396 VIKEGIHFE
+396 VIKEGLHFE
-405 SEHRDRI
+405 SEHRERI
-412 AKIVRYESSTQPG
+412 AKIVRYESSTQAG
-425 LTTLGDYV
+425 LTTLGEYV
-433 SRMKEGQK
+433 ARMKDNQK

-448 TSRTL
+448 TSRAL
-453 LDASPHLET
+453 LDSSPHLEA

-482 TSLSEFEGKPL
+482 TSLGEFEGKPL

-500 LELGEEELT
+500 LDLGDEELS
-509 EEQKAA
+509 EEQRAT

-534 AAKVGEVRLS
+534 ASKVGEVRLS

-553 LVIPEGGMAPH
+553 LVVPDGGIAPH

-572 QMGIPAQKRILELN
+572 QMGMPPQKRILELN

-597 RDKIEPASVASWIE
+597 QDHVDPGSVASWIE

-629 AFAQRLTS
+629 AFAQRLTT
-637 LLTTA
+637 LLTSA
-642 SA
+642 SGASV

>member
-1 MSEAT
+1 M
-6 THSFKAEV
+6 
-14 SQVLHL
+14 
-20 VVNSLYSHKEV
+20 N
-31 FLRELVSN
+31 
-39 ASDALDKRRFE
+39 
-50 AVTHPEMA
+50 A
-58 TEGDLKIQLIADSA
+58 TE
-72 ASTLTISDNGI
+72 
-83 GMNAAELELN
+83 LEQN

-102 REFLEKVQ
+102 KEFLAKVA
-110 KAREASEQGLQ
+110 KAREASDQGLQ

-143 TRRAGEATAYRW
+143 TRRAGEDNAYHW
-155 SSDAQSSFTIEP
+155 SSDAQESFTIEP
-167 SERAEAGTTLVL
+167 ATRPEAGTTLVL
-179 HIKDDQKEFLSASR
+179 HLKEDQKEFLNTGR
-193 LRELVRRYSD
+193 LRQLVRRYSD

-208 IEIAVPP
+208 IEIELP
-215 KPAQDVKDAQDAKE
+215 AKE
-229 GEAAPA
+229 AKDGEPA
-235 AETTY
+235 TEASF

-245 ASALWQRPASE
+245 ASALWQRSPSE
-256 VTEEQYTEFYKHQTH
+256 VSEEQYTEFYKHLTH

-287 QEFAGLLFLPKR
+287 QLFAGLVFLPKR
-299 APFDLY
+299 APMDLY
-305 DPAAKH
+305 DPSAKH

-324 DCAELLPNFLRF
+324 DCAELLPTFLRF

-370 HSLAMIEELAGKDAD
+370 HSLSMIEDLAGTDAQ

-396 VIKEGIHFE
+396 VIKEGLHFE
-405 SEHRDRI
+405 SEHRERI

-425 LTTLGDYV
+425 LTTLGEYV

-448 TSRTL
+448 TSRAL
-453 LDASPHLET
+453 LDSSPHLEG

-482 TSLSEFEGKPL
+482 TSLGEFEGKPL

-500 LELGEEELT
+500 LELGEEDLS
-509 EEQKAA
+509 EEQRAT

-520 KQAEPLVERFKAVL
+520 KQAEPLVERFKSVL
-534 AAKVGEVRLS
+534 ASKVGEVRLS

-553 LVIPEGGMAPH
+553 LVVPDGGMAPH

-572 QMGIPAQKRILELN
+572 QMGMPAQKRILELN

-597 RDKIEPASVASWIE
+597 QGEKDPAHVAEWIE

-629 AFAQRLTS
+629 AFAQRLTT
-637 LLTTA
+637 LLTSA
-642 SA
+642 SAQV

>member
-50 AVTHPEMA
+50 ALTHAELGSA
-58 TEGDLKIQLIADSA
+58 GELKIQISADPA
-72 ASTLTISDNGI
+72 AGTLTISDNGI
-83 GMNAAELELN
+83 GMTATELEQN

-102 REFLEKVQ
+102 REFLNKVT
-110 KAREASEQGLQ
+110 KAKEAGEQGLQ

-143 TRRAGEATAYRW
+143 TRHAGEESAQRW
-155 SSDAQSSFTIEP
+155 SSDAQESFTIEP
-167 SERAEAGTTLVL
+167 TTRAEVGTTLIL
-179 HIKDDQKEFLSASR
+179 HVKDEQKEFLNEGR

-208 IEIAVPP
+208 IELGVTPN
-215 KPAQDVKDAQDAKE
+215 E
-229 GEAAPA
+229 GESKEPVF
-235 AETTY
+235 

-245 ASALWQRPASE
+245 ASALWQRTPSD
-256 VTEEQYTEFYKHQTH
+256 VTEEQYAEFYRHLTH
-271 DFEAPLAHRH
+271 DYEPPLAHRH

-287 QEFAGLLFLPKR
+287 QLFAGLLFLPKR

-357 SKLVRVIRKQVVN
+357 SKLVRVIKKQVVN

-391 ADFGA
+391 TDFGA
-396 VIKEGIHFE
+396 VIKEGLHFE
-405 SEHRDRI
+405 SEHRERI

-425 LTTLGDYV
+425 LTTLGQYV

-453 LDASPHLET
+453 LDSSPHLET

-482 TSLSEFEGKPL
+482 ASLGEFEGKPL

-500 LELGEEELT
+500 LELAEEDLT
-509 EEQKAA
+509 DEERAT
-515 EAEQK
+515 EAEHK

-534 AAKVGEVRLS
+534 ASKVGEVRLS

-553 LVIPEGGMAPH
+553 LVVPEGGMAPH

-597 RDKIEPASVASWIE
+597 RDKEDPGNVAAWIE

-629 AFAQRLTS
+629 AFAQRLTT
-637 LLTTA
+637 LLTSA
-642 SA
+642 SGAAQ

>member
-50 AVTHPEMA
+50 AVTHAELA
-58 TEGDLKIQLIADSA
+58 SSTELKIQISA
-72 ASTLTISDNGI
+72 SPGASTLTISDNGI
-83 GMNAAELELN
+83 GMNATELEQN

-102 REFLEKVQ
+102 REFLNKVQ
-110 KAREASEQGLQ
+110 KAREASDQGLQ

-143 TRRAGEATAYRW
+143 TRRAGEETAYHW
-155 SSDAQSSFTIEP
+155 SSDAQESFTIEP
-167 SERAEAGTTLVL
+167 AERPEAGTTLIL
-179 HIKDDQKEFLSASR
+179 QIKEDQKEFLSPNR

-208 IEIAVPP
+208 IEIEVPA
-215 KPAQDVKDAQDAKE
+215 KAAKE
-229 GEAAPA
+229 GETPA
-235 AETTY
+235 DSTF

-245 ASALWQRPASE
+245 ASALWQRPPSE
-256 VTEEQYTEFYKHQTH
+256 VSEEQCTEFYRHLTH
-271 DFEAPLAHRH
+271 DFEAPLGHRH

-287 QEFAGLLFLPKR
+287 QLFAGLVFLPKR
-299 APFDLY
+299 APMDLY

-370 HSLAMIEELAGKDAD
+370 HSLSMIEDLASKDAQ

-391 ADFGA
+391 SDFGA
-396 VIKEGIHFE
+396 VVKEGLHFE
-405 SEHRDRI
+405 SEHRERI

-425 LTTLGDYV
+425 LTTLGEYV
-433 SRMKEGQK
+433 SRMKDGQK

-448 TSRTL
+448 TSRAL
-453 LDASPHLET
+453 LDSSPHLEG

-482 TSLSEFEGKPL
+482 TSLGEFEGKSL

-500 LELGEEELT
+500 LELGDEDLSDEERAT
-509 EEQKAA
+509 

-520 KQAEPLVERFKAVL
+520 KQAEPLVERFKSVL
-534 AAKVGEVRLS
+534 ASKVGEVRLS

-553 LVIPEGGMAPH
+553 LVVPDGGMAPH

-586 PGHPLIQNLER
+586 PAHPLIQNLER
-597 RDKIEPASVASWIE
+597 RGQEEPQSVAAWIE

-637 LLTTA
+637 LLTSA
-642 SA
+642 SAQS

>member
-1 MSEAT
+1 T

-50 AVTHPEMA
+50 SVTQPELSA
-58 TEGDLKIQLIADSA
+58 ESELKIQISADPA
-72 ASTLTISDNGI
+72 AATLTISDNGI
-83 GMNAAELELN
+83 GMNAAELEQN

-102 REFLEKVQ
+102 KEFLNKIA
-110 KAREASEQGLQ
+110 KAREASDQGLQ

-143 TRRAGEATAYRW
+143 TRRAGEEGAQRW
-155 SSDAQSSFTIEP
+155 SSDAQESFTIEP
-167 SERAEAGTTLVL
+167 ATRAEAGTTLVL
-179 HIKDDQKEFLSASR
+179 HLKEDQKEFLNAGR

-208 IEIAVPP
+208 IEIGMPP
-215 KPAQDVKDAQDAKE
+215 KEPKE
-229 GEAAPA
+229 GEPNDGGALSF
-235 AETTY
+235 
-240 ERINQ
+240 ERVNQ
-245 ASALWQRPASE
+245 ASALWQRSPNE
-256 VTEEQYTEFYKHQTH
+256 VTEEQYAEFYKHLTH
-271 DFEAPLAHRH
+271 DYDAPLAHRH

-287 QEFAGLLFLPKR
+287 QLFAGLLFLPKR

-324 DCAELLPNFLRF
+324 DCAELLPTFLRF

-370 HSLAMIEELAGKDAD
+370 HSLSMIEDLAGKNPE

-391 ADFGA
+391 SDFGA
-396 VIKEGIHFE
+396 VIKEGLHFE

-412 AKIVRYESSTQPG
+412 AKIVRYESSTQAG
-425 LTTLGDYV
+425 LVSLGEYV
-433 SRMKEGQK
+433 TRMKDGQT

-448 TSRTL
+448 TSRAL
-453 LDASPHLET
+453 LDSSPHLEA

-482 TSLSEFEGKPL
+482 TSLQEFEGKPL

-500 LELGEEELT
+500 LNLGEEDLS
-509 EEQKAA
+509 EEQKAT

-534 AAKVGEVRLS
+534 ASKVGEVRLS

-553 LVIPEGGMAPH
+553 LVIPDGGIAPH

-572 QMGIPAQKRILELN
+572 QMGMPAQKRILELN

-597 RDKIEPASVASWIE
+597 RDREEPSNVSSWIE

-637 LLTTA
+637 LLTSA
-642 SA
+642 SGAA

>member
-58 TEGDLKIQLIADSA
+58 ASGDLKIQISA
-72 ASTLTISDNGI
+72 SEATSTLTISDNGI
-83 GMNAAELELN
+83 GMSAAELELN

-102 REFLEKVQ
+102 RDFLDKIQ
-110 KAREASEQGLQ
+110 KAREASDQGLQ

-143 TRRAGEATAYRW
+143 TRRAGEEVAHHW
-155 SSDAQSSFTIEP
+155 SSDARDSFTIEDAP
-167 SERAEAGTTLVL
+167 RPEAGTTLIL
-179 HIKDDQKEFLSASR
+179 HIKDEQKEFLNAGR

-208 IEIAVPP
+208 IELAVPP
-215 KPAQDVKDAQDAKE
+215 KAPKE
-229 GEAAPA
+229 GEPL
-235 AETTY
+235 AEPTF

-256 VTEEQYTEFYKHQTH
+256 VSEEQYTEFYKHQTH

-305 DPAAKH
+305 DPASKH

-370 HSLAMIEELAGKDAD
+370 HSLAMIEELAGKDAE

-391 ADFGA
+391 SDFGA

-405 SEHRDRI
+405 GEHRDRI

-425 LTTLGDYV
+425 LTTFGDYV
-433 SRMKEGQK
+433 SRMREGQK

-448 TSRTL
+448 TSRAF
-453 LDASPHLET
+453 LDSSPHLEA

-500 LELGEEELT
+500 LELGEEDLS
-509 EEQKAA
+509 EEQKAT

-520 KQAEPLVERFKAVL
+520 KQAEPLVERFKTVL
-534 AAKVGEVRLS
+534 ASKVGEVRLS

-586 PGHPLIQNLER
+586 PGHPLIQNLEKR
-597 RDKIEPASVASWIE
+597 EQEQPGNVAQWIE

-629 AFAQRLTS
+629 AFAQRLTT
-637 LLTTA
+637 LLTSA
-642 SA
+642 SG

>member
-58 TEGDLKIQLIADSA
+58 TESDLKIQLSADSA
-72 ASTLTISDNGI
+72 AGTLTISDNGI

-102 REFLEKVQ
+102 REFLDKMQ
-110 KAREASEQGLQ
+110 KAREASDQGLQ

-143 TRRAGEATAYRW
+143 TRRAGETAAYRW

-215 KPAQDVKDAQDAKE
+215 KPAKE
-229 GEAAPA
+229 GEP
-235 AETTY
+235 EGVTTY

-370 HSLAMIEELAGKDAD
+370 HTLAMIEELAGKDAD

-433 SRMKEGQK
+433 SRMKDGQK

-448 TSRTL
+448 TSRAL

-482 TSLSEFEGKPL
+482 TSLNEFEGKPL

-500 LELGEEELT
+500 LDLGEEQLS
-509 EEQKAA
+509 EEEKAA

>member
-14 SQVLHL
+14 SQILHL

-50 AVTHPEMA
+50 ALTHPEMA
-58 TEGDLKIQLIADSA
+58 IDADLCIRISADLA

-83 GMNAAELELN
+83 GMNASELEQN

-102 REFLEKVQ
+102 REFLDKIS
-110 KAREASEQGLQ
+110 KAREASDQGLQ

-143 TRRAGEATAYRW
+143 TRRAGDEAAQRW
-155 SSDAQSSFTIEP
+155 SSDAQESFTIEP
-167 SERAEAGTTLVL
+167 AERPEAGTTLIL
-179 HIKDDQKEFLSASR
+179 HVKEDQKEFLNSAR
-193 LRELVRRYSD
+193 LRELIRRYSD

-208 IEIAVPP
+208 IELSIPG
-215 KPAQDVKDAQDAKE
+215 KD
-229 GEAAPA
+229 GEEPSF
-235 AETTY
+235 
-240 ERINQ
+240 ERVNQ
-245 ASALWQRPASE
+245 ASALWQRSPSE
-256 VTEEQYTEFYKHQTH
+256 VTEEQYTEFYRHLTH

-305 DPAAKH
+305 DPASKH
-311 GIRLHVRRVFVMD
+311 GIRLHVRRVFVLD

-336 VRGVVDSEDLPL
+336 VRGVIDSEDLPL

-370 HSLAMIEELAGKDAD
+370 HTLSMIEELSGKDAE

-391 ADFGA
+391 SDFGA

-405 SEHRDRI
+405 GEHRDRI

-425 LTTLGDYV
+425 LTTFGDYV
-433 SRMKEGQK
+433 SRMKDGQN

-448 TSRTL
+448 TSRVL
-453 LDASPHLET
+453 LDSSPHLEA

-482 TSLSEFEGKPL
+482 SSLREFEGKPL

-500 LELGEEELT
+500 LDLGQEDLT
-509 EEQKAA
+509 DEQRAT

-520 KQAEPLVERFKAVL
+520 KLAEPLVERFKSVL
-534 AAKVGEVRLS
+534 ASKVGEVRLS

-553 LVIPEGGMAPH
+553 LVIPDGGIAPH

-572 QMGIPAQKRILELN
+572 QMGMPAQKRILELN
-586 PGHPLIQNLER
+586 PGHPLIRNLER
-597 RDKIEPASVASWIE
+597 RDEQDPAHVAQWIE

-629 AFAQRLTS
+629 AFAQRLTT
-637 LLTTA
+637 LLTSA
-642 SA
+642 SAQA

>member
-1 MSEAT
+1 MSDAT

-58 TEGDLKIQLIADSA
+58 TTGDLKIQISVDAA

-83 GMNAAELELN
+83 GMNAAELEQN

-102 REFLEKVQ
+102 REFLDKLA
-110 KAREASEQGLQ
+110 KAREASDQGLQ

-143 TRRAGEATAYRW
+143 TRRAGEEAAQRW
-155 SSDAQSSFTIEP
+155 SSDAQESFTIEP
-167 SERAEAGTTLVL
+167 ATRAEAGTTLVL
-179 HIKDDQKEFLSASR
+179 HVKQEQKEFLNAAR
-193 LRELVRRYSD
+193 VRELVRRYSD

-208 IEIAVPP
+208 IEIALPP
-215 KPAQDVKDAQDAKE
+215 KEKE
-229 GEAAPA
+229 
-235 AETTY
+235 AEGAEPTF

-245 ASALWQRPASE
+245 ASALWQRSSSE
-256 VTEEQYTEFYKHQTH
+256 VSDEQYTEFYRHLTH

-287 QEFAGLLFLPKR
+287 QLFAGLLFLPKR

-305 DPAAKH
+305 DPASKH

-357 SKLVRVIRKQVVN
+357 SKLVRVIKKQVVN
-370 HSLAMIEELAGKDAD
+370 HSLAMIEELATKDSE

-412 AKIVRYESSTQPG
+412 AKIVRYESSTTPG
-425 LTTLGDYV
+425 LTTFADYV

-448 TSRTL
+448 TSRGL
-453 LDASPHLET
+453 LDSSPHLET

-482 TSLSEFEGKPL
+482 TSLREFDGKPL

-500 LELGEEELT
+500 LELGEEELSA
-509 EEQKAA
+509 EQRAA

-534 AAKVGEVRLS
+534 ASKVGEVRLS

-553 LVIPEGGMAPH
+553 LVVPDGGMAPH

-597 RDKIEPASVASWIE
+597 QGPVEPGKVAAWIE

-623 PLENPA
+623 PLDNPA
-629 AFAQRLTS
+629 AFAQRLTT
-637 LLTTA
+637 LLTNA
-642 SA
+642 SG

>member
-1 MSEAT
+1 MSDAT

-50 AVTHPEMA
+50 ALTHPELA
-58 TEGDLKIQLIADSA
+58 TDAELKIQISADPGS
-72 ASTLTISDNGI
+72 STLTISDNGI
-83 GMNAAELELN
+83 GMNATELEQN

-102 REFLEKVQ
+102 REFLNKVT
-110 KAREASEQGLQ
+110 KAKEAGDQGLQ

-143 TRRAGEATAYRW
+143 TRHAGEEAAQRW
-155 SSDAQSSFTIEP
+155 SSDAQESFTIEP
-167 SERAEAGTTLVL
+167 ATRAEVGTTLVL
-179 HIKDDQKEFLSASR
+179 HVKDEQKEFLNEGR

-208 IEIAVPP
+208 IELGVRP
-215 KPAQDVKDAQDAKE
+215 KE
-229 GEAAPA
+229 GEAKEPVF
-235 AETTY
+235 

-245 ASALWQRPASE
+245 ASALWQRTPSE
-256 VTEEQYTEFYKHQTH
+256 VTDPQYTEFYRHLTH
-271 DFEAPLAHRH
+271 DFEPPLAHRH

-287 QEFAGLLFLPKR
+287 QLFAGLLFLPKR

-348 NVSREILQD
+348 NVSRELLQD
-357 SKLVRVIRKQVVN
+357 SKLVRVIKKQVVN
-370 HSLAMIEELAGKDAD
+370 HSLSMIEELADKDAA

-396 VIKEGIHFE
+396 VIKEGLHFE
-405 SEHRDRI
+405 DEHRERI
-412 AKIVRYESSTQPG
+412 AKIVRYESSTQTG
-425 LTTLGDYV
+425 LTTLGEYV
-433 SRMKEGQK
+433 SRMKQRQK

-448 TSRTL
+448 TSRSL
-453 LDASPHLET
+453 LDSSPHLEA

-482 TSLSEFEGKPL
+482 TSLGEFDGKQL

-500 LELGEEELT
+500 LDLAEEELSD
-509 EEQKAA
+509 EQRAA
-515 EAEQK
+515 ETEQK

-534 AAKVGEVRLS
+534 ASKVGEVRLS

-572 QMGIPAQKRILELN
+572 QLGMPAQKRILELN

-597 RDKIEPASVASWIE
+597 RDRENPGNVAAWIE

-623 PLENPA
+623 PLDNPA
-629 AFAQRLTS
+629 AFAHRLTT
-637 LLTTA
+637 LLTSA
-642 SA
+642 SETH

>member
-58 TEGDLKIQLIADSA
+58 TESDLKIQLSADSA
-72 ASTLTISDNGI
+72 AGTLTISDNGI

-102 REFLEKVQ
+102 REFLDKMQ
-110 KAREASEQGLQ
+110 KAREASDQGLQ

-143 TRRAGEATAYRW
+143 TRRAGEAAAYRW

-167 SERAEAGTTLVL
+167 AERAEAGTTLVL
-179 HIKDDQKEFLSASR
+179 HIKEDQKEFLNAGR

-215 KPAQDVKDAQDAKE
+215 KPAKE
-229 GEAAPA
+229 GEPE
-235 AETTY
+235 AESATTF

-256 VTEEQYTEFYKHQTH
+256 VTEEQYTEFYRHLTH
-271 DFEAPLAHRH
+271 DFEAPLGHRH

-357 SKLVRVIRKQVVN
+357 SKLVRVIKKQVVN
-370 HSLAMIEELAGKDAD
+370 HTLAMIEELAGKDAE

-412 AKIVRYESSTQPG
+412 AKIVRYESSTQAG

-448 TSRTL
+448 TSRAL

-482 TSLSEFEGKPL
+482 TSLNEFEGKPL

-500 LELGEEELT
+500 LELGEEQLS
-509 EEQKAA
+509 EEEKAT

-534 AAKVGEVRLS
+534 ASKVGEVRLS

-597 RDKIEPASVASWIE
+597 RDKVEPGNVAAWIE

-637 LLTTA
+637 LLTSA

>member
-1 MSEAT
+1 MNEAAPSPSV
-6 THSFKAEV
+6 HSFKAEV

-50 AVTHPEMA
+50 AVTDAALASA
-58 TEGDLKIQLIADSA
+58 TELKIRITPDLV

-83 GMNAAELELN
+83 GMNAAELEHN

-102 REFLEKVQ
+102 REFLNKVT
-110 KAREASEQGLQ
+110 KAKEAGEQGLQ

-143 TRRAGEATAYRW
+143 TRRAGEDHAHRW
-155 SSDAQSSFTIEP
+155 SSDAQESFTIEP
-167 SERAEAGTTLVL
+167 ATREEAGTTLVL
-179 HIKDDQKEFLSASR
+179 HVKEDQTEFLNGAR
-193 LRELVRRYSD
+193 LRELIRRYSD

-208 IEIAVPP
+208 IELSTQ
-215 KPAQDVKDAQDAKE
+215 AQPKE
-229 GEAAPA
+229 GEPLP
-235 AETTY
+235 EPTF
-240 ERINQ
+240 ERVNQ
-245 ASALWQRPASE
+245 ASALWQRSASE
-256 VTEEQYTEFYKHQTH
+256 VTEEQYNEFYKHQTH
-271 DFEAPLAHRH
+271 DFEPPLAHRH

-305 DPAAKH
+305 DPQAKH

-324 DCAELLPNFLRF
+324 DCAELLPSFLRF
-336 VRGVVDSEDLPL
+336 IRGVVDSEDLPL

-370 HSLAMIEELAGKDAD
+370 HSLAMIEELAGKDRE

-396 VIKEGIHFE
+396 VIKEGLHFE

-412 AKIVRYESSTQPG
+412 AKIVRYESSTQAG
-425 LTTLGDYV
+425 LTTLAEYV
-433 SRMKEGQK
+433 SRMKEGQTS
-441 AIYYATG
+441 IYYATG

-453 LDASPHLET
+453 LDASPHLEA

-482 TSLSEFEGKPL
+482 TSLQEFEGKPL

-500 LELGEEELT
+500 LNLGDEALSD
-509 EEQKAA
+509 EQKAE

-534 AAKVGEVRLS
+534 ASKVGEVRLS

-564 IERLMMAR
+564 IERLMMQR
-572 QMGIPAQKRILELN
+572 QLGMPPQKRILELN
-586 PGHPLIQNLER
+586 PGHPLIRNLER
-597 RDKIEPASVASWIE
+597 RDQEDPSNVAQWIE

-623 PLENPA
+623 PLDNPA
-629 AFAQRLTS
+629 AFAQRLTT

-642 SA
+642 ST

>member
-1 MSEAT
+1 MSEATTT

-50 AVTHPEMA
+50 ALTHPEMA
-58 TEGDLKIQLIADSA
+58 TTSELKIQISADA
-72 ASTLTISDNGI
+72 ALSTLTISDNGI
-83 GMNAAELELN
+83 GMNASELEQN

-102 REFLEKVQ
+102 REFLNKVA
-110 KAREASEQGLQ
+110 KAREASDQGLQ

-132 AYLVADRVDVI
+132 SYLVADRVDVF
-143 TRRAGEATAYRW
+143 TRRAGEDTAYRW
-155 SSDAQSSFTIEP
+155 SSDAQESFTIEP
-167 SERAEAGTTLVL
+167 AERAEAGTTLVL
-179 HIKDDQKEFLSASR
+179 HIKDDQKEFLNPSR

-208 IEIAVPP
+208 IEIALP
-215 KPAQDVKDAQDAKE
+215 AKE
-229 GEAAPA
+229 GES
-235 AETTY
+235 AEPSF

-245 ASALWQRPASE
+245 ASALWQRSPSE
-256 VTEEQYTEFYKHQTH
+256 VTEQQYTEFYRHLTH
-271 DFEAPLAHRH
+271 DFEPPLAHRH

-287 QEFAGLLFLPKR
+287 QLFAGLLFLPKR

-370 HSLAMIEELAGKDAD
+370 HSLSMIEDLAGKDAE

-391 ADFGA
+391 SDFGA
-396 VIKEGIHFE
+396 VIKEGLHFE
-405 SEHRDRI
+405 SEHRERI
-412 AKIVRYESSTQPG
+412 AKIVRYESSTQNG

-433 SRMKEGQK
+433 SRMKTGQT

-448 TSRTL
+448 TSRAL
-453 LDASPHLET
+453 LDSSPHLEA

-482 TSLSEFEGKPL
+482 TSLGEFEGKPL

-500 LELGEEELT
+500 LNLADEELSD
-509 EEQKAA
+509 EQRAT

-520 KQAEPLVERFKAVL
+520 KQAEPLVDRFKAVL
-534 AAKVGEVRLS
+534 ASKVGEVRLS

-553 LVIPEGGMAPH
+553 LIVPDGGIAPH

-572 QMGIPAQKRILELN
+572 QMGMPPQKRILELN

-597 RDKIEPASVASWIE
+597 RDRDDPANVASWIE

-637 LLTTA
+637 LLTNA
-642 SA
+642 SAS

>member
-50 AVTHPEMA
+50 SVTHAELSSA
-58 TEGDLKIQLIADSA
+58 TELKIQISADPA
-72 ASTLTISDNGI
+72 AGTLTISDNGI
-83 GMNAAELELN
+83 GMNAAELEQN

-102 REFLEKVQ
+102 REFLTKIA
-110 KAREASEQGLQ
+110 KAREASDQGLQ

-143 TRRAGEATAYRW
+143 TRRAGEEAAYRW
-155 SSDAQSSFTIEP
+155 SSDAQESFTIEP
-167 SERAEAGTTLVL
+167 TTRAEAGTTLIL
-179 HIKDDQKEFLSASR
+179 HVKEEQKEFLEVGR

-208 IEIAVPP
+208 IEIGMPP
-215 KPAQDVKDAQDAKE
+215 KEVKE
-229 GEAAPA
+229 GEPS
-235 AETTY
+235 ELTF
-240 ERINQ
+240 ERVNQ
-245 ASALWQRPASE
+245 ASALWQRSPSE
-256 VTEEQYTEFYKHQTH
+256 VTEEQYTEFYKHLSH
-271 DFEAPLAHRH
+271 DYEAPLGHRH

-287 QEFAGLLFLPKR
+287 QLFAGLLFLPKR
-299 APFDLY
+299 APFDMY
-305 DPAAKH
+305 DPSAKH

-370 HSLAMIEELAGKDAD
+370 HSLSMIEDLAGKDAA

-396 VIKEGIHFE
+396 VIKEGLHFE

-425 LTTLGDYV
+425 LVTLGEYV

-448 TSRTL
+448 TSRAL
-453 LDASPHLET
+453 LDSSPHLEA

-482 TSLSEFEGKPL
+482 TSLEEFEGKPL

-500 LELGEEELT
+500 LDLADEDLSD
-509 EEQKAA
+509 EQKAA
-515 EAEQK
+515 EEEQK
-520 KQAEPLVERFKAVL
+520 KQAQPLVERFKSVL
-534 AAKVGEVRLS
+534 ASKVGEVRLS

-553 LVIPEGGMAPH
+553 LVIPDGGMAPH

-572 QMGIPAQKRILELN
+572 QMGMPAQKRILELN

-597 RDKIEPASVASWIE
+597 RDREDPSHVASWIE

-637 LLTTA
+637 LLTSA
-642 SA
+642 SGSS